1 MASGVDNTV
10 TSDSA
15 MVSDHGC
22 IMHYQLRLTIQDQV
36 FVP

>member
-22 IMHYQLRLTIQDQV
+22 IMHYQLLTIQDQV